1 MEATAG
7 KMAEDQNMSHITVK
21 FLAGIEEKDKKKILE
36 YDKISNYEFLQNI
49 ELKTSKKSDLL
60 NIIELPKKI
69 SIPHAEIGRLPEKE
83 GEIALDYELRNK
95 YNIDEEIE
103 LDEEK
108 ELINFK
114 LDKENDKDKE
124 KKDSKEKTKD
134 ADNKNLRL
142 KGYKYRVVGFV
153 TSVEYMGKE
162 MKGVSFNRQ
171 GDFAGVAYIT
181 KGNFNEVKNKYDS
194 DSKDNKHIS
203 DIAYLRFSDL
213 DNLKKIDKKYNDKL
227 LAHKQYFEE
236 AFKNRADE
244 KFDEINNNILKKIRE
259 SEEKINDGRAELER
273 GRREISTAK
282 IRILEAEEKYR

>member
-60 NIIELPKKI
+60 NIIELPEKI

-83 GEIALDYELRNK
+83 GEIALDYELRKK

-114 LDKENDKDKE
+114 LDKDKDK
-124 KKDSKEKTKD
+124 KEN
-134 ADNKNLRL
+134 DNKDLRL
-142 KGYKYRVVGFV
+142 KGYKYRIVGFV
-153 TSVEYMGKE
+153 TTVEYMGKE

-181 KGNFNEVKNKYDS
+181 KGNFNELKNKYDL
-194 DSKDNKHIS
+194 DSKENKHIS

-213 DNLKKIDKKYNDKL
+213 DNLKKIDKTYNDRL
-227 LAHKQYFEE
+227 LAHKQYFEKIFE
-236 AFKNRADE
+236 NRPDE

-259 SEEKINDGRAELER
+259 SEEKINDGKAELER
-273 GRREISTAK
+273 GRREISRAK